1 MNLIDPTLIYLKA
14 SFATTAKTYQS
25 LPSEF
30 IFFSSFTMVKPGFC
44 AKISSQISDP
54 QKTTVNCRYNFVIN
68 VFNPTFEVQN
78 MGMRFKMPHFETP
91 YFQMGMRVTF
101 ASGQYF

>member
-54 QKTTVNCRYNFVIN
+54 RKTTVHWLNF
-68 VFNPTFEVQN
+68 PGPKKVQN
-78 MGMRFKMPHFETP
+78 VSVQLIIFEIRPKRYLIT
-91 YFQMGMRVTF
+91 G
-101 ASGQYF
+101 A

>member
-44 AKISSQISDP
+44 AKISSQIPDP
-54 QKTTVNCRYNFVIN
+54 PKTTVEGQIDVI
-68 VFNPTFEVQN
+68 VEVLMLLIILMP
-78 MGMRFKMPHFETP
+78 MG
-91 YFQMGMRVTF
+91 
-101 ASGQYF
+101 

>member
-44 AKISSQISDP
+44 AKLSSQISDP
-54 QKTTVNCRYNFVIN
+54 QKTTVQYAKICLLLYNKPNLDLVL
-68 VFNPTFEVQN
+68 
-78 MGMRFKMPHFETP
+78 
-91 YFQMGMRVTF
+91 F
-101 ASGQYF
+101 ALVCT

>member
-54 QKTTVNCRYNFVIN
+54 QKTTVECLVLKFLR
-68 VFNPTFEVQN
+68 
-78 MGMRFKMPHFETP
+78 
-91 YFQMGMRVTF
+91 
-101 ASGQYF
+101 ASRRIMKIDLVRSTNTY

>member
-54 QKTTVNCRYNFVIN
+54 QKTTVIWLYE
-68 VFNPTFEVQN
+68 PLA
-78 MGMRFKMPHFETP
+78 
-91 YFQMGMRVTF
+91 VT
-101 ASGQYF
+101 SKKLQYRL

>member
-54 QKTTVNCRYNFVIN
+54 QKTTVHCLVRTDDLPCQGADLNFRALLPLVLHEIYI
-68 VFNPTFEVQN
+68 FSAQRRT
-78 MGMRFKMPHFETP
+78 HFCK
-91 YFQMGMRVTF
+91 
-101 ASGQYF
+101 A

>member
-30 IFFSSFTMVKPGFC
+30 IFFSSFSLIKPGFC

-54 QKTTVNCRYNFVIN
+54 QKTTVQYS
-68 VFNPTFEVQN
+68 
-78 MGMRFKMPHFETP
+78 
-91 YFQMGMRVTF
+91 VTKL
-101 ASGQYF
+101 ATTADWQKISKERTNQPLRKTESIK

>member
-54 QKTTVNCRYNFVIN
+54 QKTTVQGIGVANWPRILSS
-68 VFNPTFEVQN
+68 TE
-78 MGMRFKMPHFETP
+78 
-91 YFQMGMRVTF
+91 YFGR
-101 ASGQYF
+101 SGQARLAYNQFLQ

>member
-54 QKTTVNCRYNFVIN
+54 QKTTVHFITVLKNDEITASLFC
-68 VFNPTFEVQN
+68 VQ
-78 MGMRFKMPHFETP
+78 KLILE
-91 YFQMGMRVTF
+91 
-101 ASGQYF
+101 

>member
-54 QKTTVNCRYNFVIN
+54 QKTTVY
-68 VFNPTFEVQN
+68 
-78 MGMRFKMPHFETP
+78 GWLALLGKYDLMRNQQIAKSALKRDICGPSLAAWEDLNLYLFS
-91 YFQMGMRVTF
+91 FQ
-101 ASGQYF
+101 

>member
-54 QKTTVNCRYNFVIN
+54 QKTTVQRKDNYELLLSVPVVNPKKQFSMYRLIN
-68 VFNPTFEVQN
+68 LPAIENGIPTIPQCSS
-78 MGMRFKMPHFETP
+78 MHR
-91 YFQMGMRVTF
+91 
-101 ASGQYF
+101 

>member
-1 MNLIDPTLIYLKA
+1 MIFSKIGQYWSMNLIDPTLIYLKA

-30 IFFSSFTMVKPGFC
+30 IFFSSFAMVKPGFC

-54 QKTTVNCRYNFVIN
+54 QKTTVQG
-68 VFNPTFEVQN
+68 P
-78 MGMRFKMPHFETP
+78 
-91 YFQMGMRVTF
+91 
-101 ASGQYF
+101 

>member
-1 MNLIDPTLIYLKA
+1 MIFSKIGQYWSMNLIDPTLIYLKA

-54 QKTTVNCRYNFVIN
+54 QKTTVLCRIDQWRGRIL
-68 VFNPTFEVQN
+68 T
-78 MGMRFKMPHFETP
+78 MGHALLKKAILHHRT
-91 YFQMGMRVTF
+91 
-101 ASGQYF
+101 

>member
-54 QKTTVNCRYNFVIN
+54 QKTTVRDKITAYYNGSGKTQEIN
-68 VFNPTFEVQN
+68 
-78 MGMRFKMPHFETP
+78 
-91 YFQMGMRVTF
+91 
-101 ASGQYF
+101 

>member
-54 QKTTVNCRYNFVIN
+54 QKATVLGIWERKTRLTSFDI
-68 VFNPTFEVQN
+68 FL
-78 MGMRFKMPHFETP
+78 HH
-91 YFQMGMRVTF
+91 
-101 ASGQYF
+101 

>member
-54 QKTTVNCRYNFVIN
+54 QKTTVYSEESHRAKLSPQLIRYLIVMSKVTSTVVLRTNETIA
-68 VFNPTFEVQN
+68 VFHTKYP
-78 MGMRFKMPHFETP
+78 
-91 YFQMGMRVTF
+91 
-101 ASGQYF
+101 

>member
-54 QKTTVNCRYNFVIN
+54 QKTTV
-68 VFNPTFEVQN
+68 VFRDLASRPRGVEKGASLPMVLM
-78 MGMRFKMPHFETP
+78 MGMNKD
-91 YFQMGMRVTF
+91 
-101 ASGQYF
+101 S

>member
-54 QKTTVNCRYNFVIN
+54 QKTTV
-68 VFNPTFEVQN
+68 PWL
-78 MGMRFKMPHFETP
+78 
-91 YFQMGMRVTF
+91 
-101 ASGQYF
+101 GQGYLYVNYKSMY

>member
-54 QKTTVNCRYNFVIN
+54 QKTTVQGQFWLD
-68 VFNPTFEVQN
+68 FD
-78 MGMRFKMPHFETP
+78 HFGLIYIFLDALE
-91 YFQMGMRVTF
+91 
-101 ASGQYF
+101 

>member
-54 QKTTVNCRYNFVIN
+54 QKTTVHGIFS
-68 VFNPTFEVQN
+68 FD
-78 MGMRFKMPHFETP
+78 HFL
-91 YFQMGMRVTF
+91 
-101 ASGQYF
+101 AKIIK

>member
-54 QKTTVNCRYNFVIN
+54 QKTTVQYAKICLLLYNKPNLDLVL
-68 VFNPTFEVQN
+68 
-78 MGMRFKMPHFETP
+78 
-91 YFQMGMRVTF
+91 F
-101 ASGQYF
+101 ALVCT

>member
-30 IFFSSFTMVKPGFC
+30 IFFSSFTMVKLGFC

-54 QKTTVNCRYNFVIN
+54 QKTTVLCALSRAGTESKTLGGQTYW
-68 VFNPTFEVQN
+68 EVEILGGQL
-78 MGMRFKMPHFETP
+78 G
-91 YFQMGMRVTF
+91 
-101 ASGQYF
+101 GQY

>member
-30 IFFSSFTMVKPGFC
+30 IFFSSFTMVKLGFC

-54 QKTTVNCRYNFVIN
+54 QKTTVQACLFVHAS
-68 VFNPTFEVQN
+68 VHLF
-78 MGMRFKMPHFETP
+78 MR
-91 YFQMGMRVTF
+91 Q
-101 ASGQYF
+101 S

>member
-54 QKTTVNCRYNFVIN
+54 PKTTVYWFQRYKTL
-68 VFNPTFEVQN
+68 PFEEWPQKAN
-78 MGMRFKMPHFETP
+78 K
-91 YFQMGMRVTF
+91 
-101 ASGQYF
+101 S